1 MHKVK
6 TIIILVNVLIICL
19 FGMFS
24 VQNFFGSFDNFL
36 QDTILQTGRVV
47 DPSIIIIG
55 IDDESLKKLG
65 RWQDWKRT
73 YFADIINKLAKAE
86 PAVIGVDIA
95 FSDKSGNPEDDVALV
110 NAVRNFDRVVVP
122 VKGVFGEPGIRPIA
136 LEEPFDELR
145 NAAFTGHINTIPDPD
160 KIVRRSFD
168 YFEYNNQK
176 ISSFASEIY
185 KIYLKSSYQE
195 IPNHSISLDQQ
206 NSFLINFV
214 GKPGDFEY
222 YSFYKVLNGDI
233 PADYFAGKIILIGP
247 YSYGMLDQYVTPT
260 DYKQSMNGV
269 EIHANI
275 IQNFLEGNF
284 KRNASPVVN
293 IALVVI
299 PGMLSFIV
307 FYKSRPLLAS
317 MILFLLLTIYIA
329 ISIATFRILGLAV
342 YLFYPLMLMIII
354 YFSTLAGKYMLELFE
369 RNRITGIFGKYVAP
383 EVVKHIIEGGEDSLK
398 LGGTKKEITVMFVD
412 IRGFTPLSEK
422 VEPDVLVSLLNEY
435 FNVTVSSIFNFSG
448 TLDKFIGDATMAVF
462 NAPLPLNDHAF
473 KAINAALEMKTKS
486 AVLEKKIYDEYG
498 LVLRFGI
505 GINTGEAVTGNIGT
519 GFRMEYT
526 AIGDTVNTAA
536 RLESNAKP
544 GEILISSSTYEL
556 VKDRVKA
563 VFYGELNL
571 KGKDRPFPVYKVEGL
586 GT

>member
-1 MHKVK
+1 
-6 TIIILVNVLIICL
+6 
-19 FGMFS
+19 
-24 VQNFFGSFDNFL
+24 
-36 QDTILQTGRVV
+36 
-47 DPSIIIIG
+47 
-55 IDDESLKKLG
+55 
-65 RWQDWKRT
+65 
-73 YFADIINKLAKAE
+73 
-86 PAVIGVDIA
+86 
-95 FSDKSGNPEDDVALV
+95 
-110 NAVRNFDRVVVP
+110 
-122 VKGVFGEPGIRPIA
+122 
-136 LEEPFDELR
+136 
-145 NAAFTGHINTIPDPD
+145 
-160 KIVRRSFD
+160 
-168 YFEYNNQK
+168 
-176 ISSFASEIY
+176 
-185 KIYLKSSYQE
+185 
-195 IPNHSISLDQQ
+195 
-206 NSFLINFV
+206 V

-329 ISIATFRILGLAV
+329 ISIAAFRILGLAV

-486 AVLEKKIYDEYG
+486 AALEKKIYDEYG

-571 KGKDRPFPVYKVEGL
+571 KGKDRPFPVYKVARITTNKGFNL
-586 GT
+586 IG

>member
-1 MHKVK
+1 M
-6 TIIILVNVLIICL
+6 
-19 FGMFS
+19 
-24 VQNFFGSFDNFL
+24 
-36 QDTILQTGRVV
+36 
-47 DPSIIIIG
+47 
-55 IDDESLKKLG
+55 
-65 RWQDWKRT
+65 
-73 YFADIINKLAKAE
+73 
-86 PAVIGVDIA
+86 
-95 FSDKSGNPEDDVALV
+95 
-110 NAVRNFDRVVVP
+110 
-122 VKGVFGEPGIRPIA
+122 
-136 LEEPFDELR
+136 
-145 NAAFTGHINTIPDPD
+145 
-160 KIVRRSFD
+160 
-168 YFEYNNQK
+168 
-176 ISSFASEIY
+176 
-185 KIYLKSSYQE
+185 
-195 IPNHSISLDQQ
+195 
-206 NSFLINFV
+206 

-329 ISIATFRILGLAV
+329 ISIAAFRILGLAV

-486 AVLEKKIYDEYG
+486 AALEKKIYDEYG

-571 KGKDRPFPVYKVEGL
+571 KGKDRPFPVYKVARITTNKGFNL
-586 GT
+586 IG